1 MHGENVSIDCN
12 KNYELEGNVT
22 QITCNNGTFNKM
34 PRCEPA
40 RCKTLPSPP
49 NNGMVVVSRD
59 IIPRNKKQSPAPGAR
74 GILSFKIPRPGVP
87 GVFQKKIP
95 HPPGDGVYSIYI
107 IPVIKSVVLLYE
119 AMHHSSK

>member
-95 HPPGDGVYSIYI
+95 HPRGTLAS
-107 IPVIKSVVLLYE
+107 LLLQPLKKLYRL
-119 AMHHSSK
+119 SSERVNYNC